1 MKSRSS
7 SLRLSV
13 KLSKRRS
20 VLQPATYAAVLMF
33 VCLCTLPSN
42 LLAQTK
48 RTQRKSAPAA
58 AAKPAKF
65 DCGGGVELRLSAA
78 APAQGTLLIAEVR
91 SAKTLSDIAGKWTDR
106 NISFWQ
112 ATGASIPK
120 GTNVWRALVG
130 VDLEQAA
137 GDFKFTI
144 IGKSDDGAA
153 LSCDAAI
160 TVRTGKFPTER
171 LKVAPNFVEPNPE
184 QAAKA
189 ADDQKKLRE
198 IYASVTPEKLWT
210 GAFRIPLEGVKS
222 GGNFGK
228 RRVLNGKSNSPHSGV
243 DLPSPTGTP
252 VHAAQGGRVV
262 LAEELYFAGN
272 TVVIDHGLGVYTLY
286 GHFSEIDA
294 KPGDEVKVGD
304 VIGKVGATGRV
315 TGPHLHWGLEVD
327 RARVNAM
334 EIVGKQ

>member
-1 MKSRSS
+1 MNSRTSIQTFRRQHFGLALIFTIS
-7 SLRLSV
+7 FLFPALLS
-13 KLSKRRS
+13 
-20 VLQPATYAAVLMF
+20 
-33 VCLCTLPSN
+33 
-42 LLAQTK
+42 AQTK
-48 RTQRKSAPAA
+48 KPHHKTAPPAV
-58 AAKPAKF
+58 AKPAKI
-65 DCGGGVELRLSAA
+65 DCGGGVELRVSGSS
-78 APAQGTLLIAEVR
+78 PAQGTLLVAELR
-91 SAKTLSDIAGKWTDR
+91 SPDTLSNIAGKWIDR
-106 NISFWQ
+106 DISFWQ
-112 ATGASIPK
+112 AASTAPNIPK
-120 GTNVWRALVG
+120 GTNIWRALVG

-137 GDFKFTI
+137 GDYKFNVT
-144 IGKSDDGAA
+144 GKSASGAA
-153 LSCDAAI
+153 IACEAPIA
-160 TVRTGKFPTER
+160 VRVGKFPTEH

-189 ADDQKKLRE
+189 ADDQKKLRA
-198 IYASVTPEKLWT
+198 IYATVTPEKLWT
-210 GAFRIPLEGVKS
+210 GAFRIPLDGVKT

-252 VHAAQGGRVV
+252 VHAAQNGRVI

-272 TVVIDHGLGVYTLY
+272 TVIIDHGFGIYTLY

-294 KPGDEVKVGD
+294 KVGDEVKVGD

>member
-1 MKSRSS
+1 MQSGKVYKDYCKLRSRFHQT
-7 SLRLSV
+7 R
-13 KLSKRRS
+13 
-20 VLQPATYAAVLMF
+20 PALMAF
-33 VCLCTLPSN
+33 AFLLALPIGIS
-42 LLAQTK
+42 AQTK
-48 RTQRKSAPAA
+48 RPQHKAA
-58 AAKPAKF
+58 SGAAVKPLKI
-65 DCGGGVELRLSAA
+65 DCGNGVQLRTSAA
-78 APAQGTLLIAEVR
+78 SPAQGTLLIAEVR
-91 SAKTLSDIAGKWTDR
+91 SPDALSGITAKWMDR
-106 NISFWQ
+106 DISFWQ

-120 GTNVWRALVG
+120 GVSVWRAMLG

-137 GDFKFTI
+137 GDYKFIVT
-144 IGKSDDGAA
+144 GKSSDGKPVT
-153 LSCDAAI
+153 CDANIA
-160 TVRTGKFPTER
+160 VRVGKFPTER

-189 ADDQKKLRE
+189 AEDQKKLRA
-198 IYASVTPEKLWT
+198 IYATMTPEKLWT
-210 GAFRIPLEGVKS
+210 GAFRIPLDGVKT

-252 VHAAQGGRVV
+252 VHAAQSGRVV

-272 TVVIDHGLGVYTLY
+272 TVVIDHGFGVYTLY

-294 KPGDEVKVGD
+294 KVGDEVKAGD

>member
-1 MKSRSS
+1 MKSRSVS
-7 SLRLSV
+7 EYFA
-13 KLSKRRS
+13 KHRRGTGNRSAFLTLALAIFS
-20 VLQPATYAAVLMF
+20 VL
-33 VCLCTLPSN
+33 PSTVH
-42 LLAQTK
+42 AQTK
-48 RTQRKSAPAA
+48 KPQRKPPIATP
-58 AAKPAKF
+58 AKPSKI
-65 DCGGGVELRLSAA
+65 DCGGSVELRVSAA

-91 SAKTLSDIAGKWTDR
+91 SPDTLSAISGKFTDR
-106 NISFWQ
+106 DISFWQ
-112 ATGASIPK
+112 ATGASTLK
-120 GTNVWRALVG
+120 GVSVWRALLG

-137 GDFKFTI
+137 GDYKLSVT
-144 IGKSDDGAA
+144 GKSSDGKA
-153 LSCDAAI
+153 LACEAPIS
-160 TVRTGKFPTER
+160 VRTGKFPTER

-189 ADDQKKLRE
+189 AEDQKKLRA
-198 IYASVTPEKLWT
+198 IYATVTPEKLWT
-210 GAFRIPLEGVKS
+210 GSFRIPLDGVKT

-252 VHAAQGGRVV
+252 VHATQSGRVV

-272 TVVIDHGLGVYTLY
+272 TVVIDHGFGIYTLY

-294 KPGDEVKVGD
+294 KVGDEVKAGD

-315 TGPHLHWGLEVD
+315 TGPHLHWGLEID
-327 RARVNAM
+327 HARINAM

>member
-1 MKSRSS
+1 MESVNALEKFSTKTKS
-7 SLRLSV
+7 LQ
-13 KLSKRRS
+13 RRAVVALL
-20 VLQPATYAAVLMF
+20 VLAIFCIQPTR
-33 VCLCTLPSN
+33 
-42 LLAQTK
+42 LLAQSK
-48 RTQRKSAPAA
+48 KSQRKTSPAA
-58 AAKPAKF
+58 AAKPKPAKV
-65 DCGGGVELRLSAA
+65 DCGGSIDLRVSVAT
-78 APAQGTLLIAEVR
+78 PAQGTLLIAEIH
-91 SAKTLSDIAGKWTDR
+91 SPDALSGVVGKWIDR
-106 NISFWQ
+106 DISFWQ
-112 ATGASIPK
+112 ATPTGANIPK
-120 GTNVWRALVG
+120 GTIVWRALIG

-137 GDFKFTI
+137 GDYKFSVT
-144 IGKSDDGAA
+144 GKSSNGTPIA
-153 LSCDAAI
+153 CEAAI
-160 TVRTGKFPTER
+160 AVRTGKFPTEH

-189 ADDQKKLRE
+189 ADDQKKLRA
-198 IYASVTPEKLWT
+198 IYATVTPENLWT
-210 GAFRIPLEGVKS
+210 GPFRVPLDGVKT

-252 VHAAQGGRVV
+252 VHAAQSGRVV

-272 TVVIDHGLGVYTLY
+272 TVIIDHGFGVYTLY

-327 RARVNAM
+327 RSRVNAM
-334 EIVGKQ
+334 EIVGKP

>member
-1 MKSRSS
+1 MKSRNVSEDVS
-7 SLRLSV
+7 RQQSVALSRCALV
-13 KLSKRRS
+13 ILALTILC
-20 VLQPATYAAVLMF
+20 VLPGALHAQAKKPQHKPPIAT
-33 VCLCTLPSN
+33 
-42 LLAQTK
+42 
-48 RTQRKSAPAA
+48 
-58 AAKPAKF
+58 AAKPVKI
-65 DCGGGVELRLSAA
+65 DCGGSVELRISAA
-78 APAQGTLLIAEVR
+78 TPPQGTLLIAEVR
-91 SAKTLSDIAGKWTDR
+91 SPNTLIGIAGKFTDR
-106 NISFWQ
+106 DISFWL
-112 ATGASIPK
+112 ATGATIPK
-120 GTNVWRALVG
+120 GVSVWRALLG

-137 GDFKFTI
+137 GDYKLSVTAKSSD
-144 IGKSDDGAA
+144 GKA
-153 LSCDAAI
+153 LSCETPI

-189 ADDQKKLRE
+189 AEDQKKLRA
-198 IYASVTPEKLWT
+198 IYNTVTPEKLWA
-210 GAFRIPLEGVKS
+210 GAFRIPLDGVKT

-252 VHAAQGGRVV
+252 VHAAQNGRVV

-272 TVVIDHGLGVYTLY
+272 TVVIDHGFGVYTLY

-294 KPGDEVKVGD
+294 KVGDEVKVGD

>member
-1 MKSRSS
+1 MKSRSVS
-7 SLRLSV
+7 EYFA
-13 KLSKRRS
+13 KHRRGTGNRSAFLTLALAIFS
-20 VLQPATYAAVLMF
+20 VL
-33 VCLCTLPSN
+33 PSTVH
-42 LLAQTK
+42 AQTK
-48 RTQRKSAPAA
+48 KPQRKPPIAT
-58 AAKPAKF
+58 PAKHSKI
-65 DCGGGVELRLSAA
+65 DCGGSVELRVSAA

-91 SAKTLSDIAGKWTDR
+91 SPDTLSAISGKFTDR
-106 NISFWQ
+106 DISFWQ
-112 ATGASIPK
+112 ATGASTLK
-120 GTNVWRALVG
+120 GVSVWRALLG

-137 GDFKFTI
+137 GDYKLSVT
-144 IGKSDDGAA
+144 GKSSDGKA
-153 LSCDAAI
+153 LACEAPIS
-160 TVRTGKFPTER
+160 VRTGKFPTER

-189 ADDQKKLRE
+189 AEDQKKLRA
-198 IYASVTPEKLWT
+198 IYATVTPEKLWT
-210 GAFRIPLEGVKS
+210 GSFRIPLDGVKT

-252 VHAAQGGRVV
+252 VHATQSGRVV

-272 TVVIDHGLGVYTLY
+272 TVVIDHGFGIYTLY

-294 KPGDEVKVGD
+294 KVGDEVKAGD

-315 TGPHLHWGLEVD
+315 TGPHLHWGLEID
-327 RARVNAM
+327 HARINAM

>member
-1 MKSRSS
+1 MKSRI
-7 SLRLSV
+7 RTV

-20 VLQPATYAAVLMF
+20 ILQPATYAAVLML
-33 VCLCTLPSN
+33 VCLCALPSS

-48 RTQRKSAPAA
+48 KTQHKPAPTAVT
-58 AAKPAKF
+58 KPAKV
-65 DCGGGVELRLSAA
+65 DCGGVELRVSAA

-106 NISFWQ
+106 DISFWQ
-112 ATGASIPK
+112 ATGASVPK

-130 VDLEQAA
+130 VDLEQSA
-137 GDFKFTI
+137 GDFKFSVS
-144 IGKSDDGAA
+144 GKSADGSAV
-153 LSCDAAI
+153 SCETGI
-160 TVRTGKFPTER
+160 VVRVGKFPTER

-189 ADDQKKLRE
+189 AEDQKKLRA
-198 IYASVTPEKLWT
+198 IYSSVTPEKLWT
-210 GAFRIPLEGVKS
+210 GAFRIPLDGVKT

-252 VHAAQGGRVV
+252 VHAAQSGRVV

>member
-1 MKSRSS
+1 MNSRNAPQDFPRQRSATRS
-7 SLRLSV
+7 RCEFAMLSL
-13 KLSKRRS
+13 
-20 VLQPATYAAVLMF
+20 AI
-33 VCLCTLPSN
+33 LCAHPGMLR
-42 LLAQTK
+42 AQTK
-48 RTQRKSAPAA
+48 KTQRKTPPAVA
-58 AAKPAKF
+58 SKPTKV
-65 DCGGGVELRLSAA
+65 DCGKSVELRVSAA
-78 APAQGTLLIAEVR
+78 SPAQGTLLIAEVR
-91 SAKTLSDIAGKWTDR
+91 SPDTLSGISGKWIDR
-106 NISFWQ
+106 DISFWQ
-112 ATGASIPK
+112 ATGPNPPK
-120 GTNVWRALVG
+120 GANAWRALIG

-137 GDFKFTI
+137 GDYKFTVT
-144 IGKSDDGAA
+144 GKSADGAA
-153 LSCDAAI
+153 VSCEAPIA
-160 TVRTGKFPTER
+160 VRAGKFPTEH

-189 ADDQKKLRE
+189 AEDQKKLRAL
-198 IYASVTPEKLWT
+198 YATVTPEKLWT
-210 GAFRIPLEGVKS
+210 GAFRIPLDGVKT

-252 VHAAQGGRVV
+252 VHAAQSGRVV

-272 TVVIDHGLGVYTLY
+272 TVIIDHGFGVYTLY

-294 KPGDEVKVGD
+294 KVGDEVRVGD

>member
-1 MKSRSS
+1 MQRSAPENFFPPKKTARQERWAAL
-7 SLRLSV
+7 SLIAILS
-13 KLSKRRS
+13 LTTLAPARS
-20 VLQPATYAAVLMF
+20 
-33 VCLCTLPSN
+33 
-42 LLAQTK
+42 LAQTK
-48 RTQRKSAPAA
+48 KPPKSAPAP
-58 AAKPAKF
+58 AAKPVKV
-65 DCGGGVELRLSAA
+65 DCGNGIELRVSAA
-78 APAQGTLLIAEVR
+78 SPTQGTLLIAEVR
-91 SAKTLSDIAGKWTDR
+91 STKILTDIAGKWTDR
-106 NISFWQ
+106 DISFWQ

-120 GTNVWRALVG
+120 GTTVWRALLG
-130 VDLEQAA
+130 VDLEQEA
-137 GDFKFTI
+137 GTFRFDVT
-144 IGKSDDGAA
+144 GKSPDGSA
-153 LSCDAAI
+153 LTCEAPL

-189 ADDQKKLRE
+189 ADDQKKLRA
-198 IYASVTPEKLWT
+198 IYATVTPEKFWT
-210 GAFRIPLEGVKS
+210 GPFRIPLDGVKT

-252 VHAAQGGRVV
+252 VHAAQAGRVV
-262 LAEELYFAGN
+262 LAEELYYAGN
-272 TVVIDHGLGVYTLY
+272 TVVIDHGFGIYTLY

-294 KPGDEVKVGD
+294 KVGDEVKVGD

-327 RARVNAM
+327 RARVNAL